1 MQPSTVSPANDS
13 FRAPRIIF
21 WAAFLVRV
29 VYIALAHSYRVNPIN
44 NHFEFGWETGR
55 VAASLASGHGYSS
68 PFSGNTGPTAWMVP
82 GFTLLLAG
90 VFKLFGV
97 YSALSAFVIETI
109 DSLFQAL
116 TVPLIYEMGAR
127 TAGRRTAL
135 WAAWIW
141 ALYPGVIQYSTRWI
155 WETSLSALLFAA
167 VLVLGMRMRGIGTAP
182 PAQHRSRDW
191 ALFGLLWGVISMTNP
206 TLLLMAPV
214 EGIWI
219 LAGLPIRKNLLRGAA
234 LAVLSAVLCAAVAAP
249 WVVRNWVVFH
259 AFIPTRGNFG
269 AEAAMAWSPGSDG
282 FPWGATVP
290 TVEAAPEHQLY
301 AQMGELAYVKMRGA
315 QATAWRRED
324 PAHFW
329 RLAALRFY
337 MFWAS
342 VPHTSGGHPAAEYF
356 REAAHSFGSI
366 AGILGL
372 LLALRRRL
380 PASGLFAAAVVL
392 LPVIYYFVTA
402 GSRFRNPLEPI
413 FAILIVYLFQQ
424 ARGGWGFSLPGL
436 TKLWPAKLRCT
447 ETGAN

>member
-1 MQPSTVSPANDS
+1 MPPRTASPANDS
-13 FRAPRIIF
+13 FPAPRVIF
-21 WAAFLVRV
+21 WVALLVRV
-29 VYIALAHSYRVNPIN
+29 SYVLAAHSYRVNPIN

-68 PFSGNTGPTAWMVP
+68 PFSGYTGPTAWMAP

-116 TVPLIYEMGAR
+116 TVPLVYEMGSRA
-127 TAGRRTAL
+127 AGRRTAV

-155 WETSLSALLFAA
+155 WETSLSTMLFAA
-167 VLVLGMRMRGIGTAP
+167 VLVLGMRMRGTGATP
-182 PAQHRSRDW
+182 PAQHSIAHW
-191 ALFGLLWGVISMTNP
+191 ALFGLLWGAISMTNP

-214 EGIWI
+214 EGMWI
-219 LAGLPIRKNLLRGAA
+219 LAGPPSRKNLLRGTALAMLSAA
-234 LAVLSAVLCAAVAAP
+234 LCASVAAP

-269 AEAAMAWSPGSDG
+269 AEAAMAWSPSSDG

-290 TVEAAPEHQLY
+290 TVEAAPEHQIY

-315 QATAWRRED
+315 QANAWVHED
-324 PAHFW
+324 PARFW

-356 REAAHSFGSI
+356 REAAHCFGSI
-366 AGILGL
+366 TGILGL

-380 PASGLFAAAVVL
+380 PASGLFAAAVAL

-402 GSRFRNPLEPI
+402 GSRFRNPLEP
-413 FAILIVYLFQQ
+413 FLVILIVYLFQQ
-424 ARGGWGFSLPGL
+424 ARGGLGFSMPILRR
-436 TKLWPAKLRCT
+436 LWPAHT
-447 ETGAN
+447 D